1 MRRTQLY
8 LEEDIWGALRVLA
21 RNEKTTI
28 SELVRVAVRE
38 RYFGHRSQR
47 MQAMQA
53 FVGSGQR
60 SLDEPDTEATVRSLR
75 RGDRLA
81 RLAEK

>member
-8 LEEDIWGALRVLA
+8 LDEDLWSALHAHA
-21 RNEKTTI
+21 RNQETTI

-38 RYFGHRSQR
+38 RYLANHGQR
-47 MQAMQA
+47 MKAMQA
-53 FVGSGQR
+53 FVGIR
-60 SLDEPDTEATVRSLR
+60 KHAAEAPNAEETVRSLR

-81 RLAEK
+81 RLNTK